1 MMRIFVALMVLAV
14 AAASQP
20 APGFSQTDEI
30 VWRGSVEADDGVEIF
45 GVNGEIRAVPSDDD
59 QVHVE
64 ATLRG
69 RRSGPETVRIQVVEH
84 EGGVTVCAVYP
95 TPEGARRENDCL
107 PGGGS
112 RNVQD
117 NDVEVDFVVRM
128 PAGVDL
134 RAHTVNGD
142 VDMEG
147 LRGDAEGTTVN
158 GDVSIETTGFVRAA
172 TTVNGGVLV
181 EVPAGLDAD
190 FRASTVNGTIESDFP
205 ILLSGRVGPR
215 EMRGTIGDGGR
226 ELRVSTVN
234 GNIRIRRR

>member
-1 MMRIFVALMVLAV
+1 MMRRSAVLAAL
-14 AAASQP
+14 AAAAVFQP
-20 APGFSQTDEI
+20 APASGQTEEI
-30 VWRGSVEADDGVEIF
+30 VWRGSVAPDDAVEIF
-45 GVNGEIRAVPSDDD
+45 GVNGAVRAVPSDDD

-64 ATLRG
+64 ATLHG
-69 RRSGPETVRIQVVEH
+69 RRSAPETVRVEVVEH

-95 TPEGARRENDCL
+95 TPEDARRENDCR

-112 RNVQD
+112 RHVED

-128 PAGVDL
+128 PAGVHL

-142 VDMEG
+142 VDIEG

-158 GDVSIETTGFVRAA
+158 GDVSIETTGFVHAA
-172 TTVNGGVLV
+172 TTVNGGILV
-181 EVPAGLDAD
+181 EVPEGLEAD

-205 ILLSGRVGPR
+205 ILVSGRVGPR
-215 EMRGTIGDGGR
+215 EMRGTIGGGGR
-226 ELRVSTVN
+226 ELEVSTVN

>member
-1 MMRIFVALMVLAV
+1 MRRFTALVALAV
-14 AAASQP
+14 AAASHP
-20 APGFSQTDEI
+20 ASVAGQTDEMF
-30 VWRGSVEADDGVEIF
+30 WRGSVEPDDAVEIF
-45 GVNGEIRAVPSDDD
+45 GVNGQIRAVPSDDD

-69 RRSGPETVRIQVVEH
+69 RRSAPETVRVKVLEH

-95 TPEGARRENDCL
+95 TPEGARRENDCR

-112 RNVQD
+112 RHVED

-128 PAGVDL
+128 PAGVHL
-134 RAHTVNGD
+134 WAHTVNGE
-142 VDMEG
+142 VDIEG

-158 GDVSIETTGFVRAA
+158 GDVSIETTGFVHAA
-172 TTVNGGVLV
+172 TTVNGGILV
-181 EVPAGLDAD
+181 EVPEGLHAE

-226 ELRVSTVN
+226 ELKVSTVN
-234 GNIRIRRR
+234 GDIRIRRR

>member
-1 MMRIFVALMVLAV
+1 MRTFAALLFLGMV
-14 AAASQP
+14 AAPQP
-20 APGFSQTDEI
+20 APLFGQTNEI

-45 GVNGEIRAVPSDDD
+45 GVNGDIRAVSSDDG

-69 RRSGPETVRIQVVEH
+69 RRSAPETVRMEVVEH

-95 TPEGARRENDCL
+95 TPEGARRQNDCR

-112 RNVQD
+112 RHVED
-117 NDVEVDFVVRM
+117 NDVEVDFLVRV
-128 PAGVDL
+128 PAGVQL
-134 RAHTVNGD
+134 RAHTVNGGVD
-142 VDMEG
+142 VEG
-147 LRGDAEGTTVN
+147 LRGDAEGTAVN
-158 GDVSIETTGFVRAA
+158 GDVRIETTGFVHAA
-172 TTVNGGVLV
+172 TTVNGDVLV
-181 EVPAGLDAD
+181 EVPAGLEAD

-215 EMRGTIGDGGR
+215 EIRGTIGAGGR